1 MSVNTVLHTSNG
13 PVLQDGEIIKYKT
26 SARRQALAVALQA
39 KLAPLKININAS
51 EGQVY
56 VTSQR
61 LIYLTAG
68 NASRGDI
75 ETFCINFDQLQ
86 KLKFTHALKSALF
99 GANYWEFMFFSPP
112 DGICDGFPKNE
123 YFKGLITFK
132 DGGMYDFAGAIN
144 DAINDAI
151 NNPHIDDE
159 LPRYSDL

>member
-1 MSVNTVLHTSNG
+1 MSVNTIQHTTNG

-26 SARRQALAVALQA
+26 TARRQALAVASQA
-39 KLAPLKININAS
+39 KSAPLKININAS

-56 VTSQR
+56 VTNQR

-75 ETFCINFDQLQ
+75 ETFCINFNQLP

-99 GANYWEFMFFSPP
+99 GANYWEFMFFSPQMVY
-112 DGICDGFPKNE
+112 
-123 YFKGLITFK
+123 YFKGSITFK
-132 DGGMYDFAGAIN
+132 DGGMYDFASAIN